1 MLLIH
6 YWNFNMSKF
15 LFLILAILI
24 FYNLTDKTSYANDK
38 SQESIPPIIELK
50 PDSFFVNISEGK
62 FITRNIKVLNRG
74 GEPLFIKSITSSCQC
89 GSSRILSGKVE
100 PLGIGKIQ
108 LSVNTDGLYDGNN
121 IVEFV
126 VNSTAR
132 NSPNQIKFVIDT
144 NSVDTNKAIMEK

>member
-1 MLLIH
+1 MFKLVFFI
-6 YWNFNMSKF
+6 FAI
-15 LFLILAILI
+15 IL
-24 FYNLTDKTSYANDK
+24 FYNNTDRASFANDK
-38 SQESIPPIIELK
+38 NQETIPPVIEIK
-50 PDSFFVNISEGK
+50 PDSFFVNISEGR

-74 GEPLFIKSITSSCQC
+74 GEPLYIKSITSSCQC

-132 NSPNQIKFVIDT
+132 NSPTQIKFVIDT
-144 NSVDTNKAIMEK
+144 VSVDTNKTTIEK